1 MKPNIA
7 VGILE
12 TSSIAKG
19 IESADAMC
27 KAAGVRLNKA
37 SPMSRGKFLILVSG
51 PVGEVESA
59 MNAGIDMAAQSRIA
73 DFIIRNVHEQVV
85 GALEKKVPADKF
97 EAVGIIETRDA
108 SPVIYAADASAKAA
122 KVHLLEIGVGRGI
135 GGKGYLAMT
144 GEVGAVRSAV
154 SAGVKTVPEGMLVSR
169 IVIPMAHEHLREV
182 LM

>member
-19 IESADAMC
+19 VESADAMC
-27 KAAGVRLNKA
+27 KTAGVRLDKA
-37 SPMSRGKFLILVSG
+37 GAMSRGKFLILVSG

-59 MNAGIDMAAQSRIA
+59 MKAGIDMAAQSRIA

-85 GALEKKVPADKF
+85 NALEKKVPADKL

-108 SPVIYAADASAKAA
+108 SPIIYAADASAKAA
-122 KVHLLEIGVGRGI
+122 SVHLIQIALGRGI

-169 IVIPMAHEHLREV
+169 IVIPMAHEHLREA